1 MMKFSQLDSHYKL
14 YISLVSA
21 AIAFGISGIFS
32 ADFPIRLMFTWL
44 TYSAVNIALSWMTI
58 LTSHPKDVKHEAHA
72 QDSNRSLVF
81 LFMLAAA
88 FSSLFAIVILLQENA
103 GKHNQNMVGSII
115 IPLLCVAGSWWM
127 MHTVFTLRYAHYYY
141 CDVDHETKHRVEKP
155 EGLDFPGTK
164 EPGYMDF
171 VYFSFVVGM
180 TFQVSDV
187 AVTSSR
193 IRTLAWAHGV
203 LSFAFNAIIIALTIN
218 VLSGMVQK

>member
-1 MMKFSQLDSHYKL
+1 MDSHHKL
-14 YISLVSA
+14 YIALVAA
-21 AIAFGISGIFS
+21 AIAFGSSILFTTDLSMRMMI
-32 ADFPIRLMFTWL
+32 TWL
-44 TYSAVNIALSWMTI
+44 VYSTVNLSLSWMTI
-58 LTSHPKDVKHEAHA
+58 LTSHPREVRHEAHA

-88 FSSLFAIVILLQENA
+88 FSSLFAIVMLLQENA
-103 GKHNQNMVGSII
+103 GKHNQNVIGSIL

-127 MHTVFTLRYAHYYY
+127 MHTIFTLRYAHYYY
-141 CDVDHETKHRVEKP
+141 CDVDHETKHRIERP
-155 EGLDFPGTK
+155 EGLDFPGTN

-187 AVTSSR
+187 AVTSAR
-193 IRTLAWAHGV
+193 IRKLTWAHGV

-218 VLSGMVQK
+218 VLSGMAQK